1 MTNQG
6 DDCYFFFYSTCTKGE
21 SCAFRHCEA
30 AIGNEMVCT
39 LWQEGRCFRQV
50 CKYRHMEI
58 DKKRSKIPCYWE
70 NQISGCQ
77 KGNCAFHHA
86 KGRFVDGIFL
96 LPSKT
101 HLPKPEPAEEEPV
114 AAQLSLA
121 QNKLIVAPAPQLRGV
136 KKMEASENVPSP
148 THPPV
153 VINAA
158 DDDEDDDDQFSEEGE
173 ELKSSG
179 LQHPSLIAHQ
189 GTRVITT
196 RKAATPKK
204 DVGLNFGIKTLDEI
218 KWRKGRGGAQ
228 AGTFPSLGAPG
239 AGIDVPTF
247 ASIPLGPSH
256 VQMVPEKDR
265 TVVRTI
271 TFSSKNDQP
280 GIHMSLAQR
289 LGKRKACAPHSPLA
303 TSAEE
308 SLPPMKKS
316 LSQRLGR
323 RLEPPAGGP
332 DTSPM
337 TVQVPQSVKERLGLP
352 AEQNSAETERATK
365 PANEFRIKTLEEIR
379 QEKAGQKHE
388 HCPAGPPP
396 RGEEPAKTEGEATS
410 KPQAGLYI
418 KTFSEV
424 QAEKRQRQLKRETV
438 AERQGEEMQK
448 VGGQVEA
455 TRKLRRQA
463 EVKRKVGGQEEVK
476 PAVGGETVVDS
487 TDSKK
492 PPARE
497 SPPSARVK
505 PTETRGRSQPIEQV
519 RIKTL
524 EEIREEKARRLQQ
537 AVKPQSVAVSQPL
550 APSNR
555 KRVLRISKP
564 SVEAK
569 PDPVP
574 AELSLSTP
582 ETRAEG
588 DAANHL
594 DKVPRIPP
602 VSVPVKRSPEKQQE
616 RESESGTPTPLTAPE
631 RKPAGKAGRTPA
643 LVTPVPEPRDSAEA
657 GKPTVQTSEKRTRGK
672 PKGNVVPRVVKSRAG
687 SKRAVK
693 RKAPESLAVA
703 AVRPLSPAA
712 SSPRKELTPKKATPV
727 LAADPGLQEKP
738 TVTDPSP
745 KRPKESS
752 ELPTSELVSPTTAQ
766 ALVKSRRL
774 STASAGKA
782 TLPTEDDFDKLLWEM
797 SGGKLEA
804 EIDLDP
810 GKDEDDLLLEL
821 SEMIDS

>member
-189 GTRVITT
+189 GTRIITT

-204 DVGLNFGIKTLDEI
+204 
-218 KWRKGRGGAQ
+218 
-228 AGTFPSLGAPG
+228 
-239 AGIDVPTF
+239 DVPTF

-418 KTFSEV
+418 KTSEV

-569 PDPVP
+569 PDPAP

-712 SSPRKELTPKKATPV
+712 SSP
-727 LAADPGLQEKP
+727 ADPQKGNP
-738 TVTDPSP
+738 GAGSRSRSP
-745 KRPKESS
+745 GE
-752 ELPTSELVSPTTAQ
+752 TYCH
-766 ALVKSRRL
+766 
-774 STASAGKA
+774 
-782 TLPTEDDFDKLLWEM
+782 
-797 SGGKLEA
+797 
-804 EIDLDP
+804 
-810 GKDEDDLLLEL
+810 
-821 SEMIDS
+821 

>member
-189 GTRVITT
+189 GTRIITT

-204 DVGLNFGIKTLDEI
+204 
-218 KWRKGRGGAQ
+218 
-228 AGTFPSLGAPG
+228 
-239 AGIDVPTF
+239 DVPTF

-418 KTFSEV
+418 KTSEV

-564 SVEAK
+564 S
-569 PDPVP
+569 
-574 AELSLSTP
+574 
-582 ETRAEG
+582 
-588 DAANHL
+588 
-594 DKVPRIPP
+594 
-602 VSVPVKRSPEKQQE
+602 
-616 RESESGTPTPLTAPE
+616 
-631 RKPAGKAGRTPA
+631 
-643 LVTPVPEPRDSAEA
+643 
-657 GKPTVQTSEKRTRGK
+657 
-672 PKGNVVPRVVKSRAG
+672 GN
-687 SKRAVK
+687 
-693 RKAPESLAVA
+693 
-703 AVRPLSPAA
+703 
-712 SSPRKELTPKKATPV
+712 
-727 LAADPGLQEKP
+727 
-738 TVTDPSP
+738 
-745 KRPKESS
+745 KESS
-752 ELPTSELVSPTTAQ
+752 RWGNG
-766 ALVKSRRL
+766 KSSQLCAPCHAVHRVQ
-774 STASAGKA
+774 GKR
-782 TLPTEDDFDKLLWEM
+782 DC
-797 SGGKLEA
+797 
-804 EIDLDP
+804 
-810 GKDEDDLLLEL
+810 
-821 SEMIDS
+821 

>member
-1 MTNQG
+1 
-6 DDCYFFFYSTCTKGE
+6 
-21 SCAFRHCEA
+21 
-30 AIGNEMVCT
+30 MVCT

-189 GTRVITT
+189 GTRIITT

-271 TFSSKNDQP
+271 TFSSKN
-280 GIHMSLAQR
+280 
-289 LGKRKACAPHSPLA
+289 A

-418 KTFSEV
+418 KTSEV

-569 PDPVP
+569 PDPAP

-712 SSPRKELTPKKATPV
+712 SSP
-727 LAADPGLQEKP
+727 ADPQKGNP
-738 TVTDPSP
+738 GAGSRSRSP
-745 KRPKESS
+745 GE
-752 ELPTSELVSPTTAQ
+752 TYCH
-766 ALVKSRRL
+766 
-774 STASAGKA
+774 
-782 TLPTEDDFDKLLWEM
+782 
-797 SGGKLEA
+797 
-804 EIDLDP
+804 
-810 GKDEDDLLLEL
+810 
-821 SEMIDS
+821 

>member
-1 MTNQG
+1 
-6 DDCYFFFYSTCTKGE
+6 
-21 SCAFRHCEA
+21 
-30 AIGNEMVCT
+30 MVCT

-189 GTRVITT
+189 GTRIITT

-204 DVGLNFGIKTLDEI
+204 
-218 KWRKGRGGAQ
+218 
-228 AGTFPSLGAPG
+228 
-239 AGIDVPTF
+239 DVPTF

-418 KTFSEV
+418 KTSEV

-569 PDPVP
+569 PDPAP

-712 SSPRKELTPKKATPV
+712 SSP
-727 LAADPGLQEKP
+727 ADPQKGNP
-738 TVTDPSP
+738 GAGSRSRSP
-745 KRPKESS
+745 GE
-752 ELPTSELVSPTTAQ
+752 TYCH
-766 ALVKSRRL
+766 
-774 STASAGKA
+774 
-782 TLPTEDDFDKLLWEM
+782 
-797 SGGKLEA
+797 
-804 EIDLDP
+804 
-810 GKDEDDLLLEL
+810 
-821 SEMIDS
+821 

>member
-204 DVGLNFGIKTLDEI
+204 GNLRDVGLNFGIKTLDEI

-352 AEQNSAETERATK
+352 AEQNSAET
-365 PANEFRIKTLEEIR
+365 
-379 QEKAGQKHE
+379 
-388 HCPAGPPP
+388 
-396 RGEEPAKTEGEATS
+396 
-410 KPQAGLYI
+410 
-418 KTFSEV
+418 
-424 QAEKRQRQLKRETV
+424 
-438 AERQGEEMQK
+438 
-448 VGGQVEA
+448 
-455 TRKLRRQA
+455 
-463 EVKRKVGGQEEVK
+463 
-476 PAVGGETVVDS
+476 
-487 TDSKK
+487 
-492 PPARE
+492 
-497 SPPSARVK
+497 
-505 PTETRGRSQPIEQV
+505 
-519 RIKTL
+519 
-524 EEIREEKARRLQQ
+524 
-537 AVKPQSVAVSQPL
+537 
-550 APSNR
+550 
-555 KRVLRISKP
+555 
-564 SVEAK
+564 VEAK